1 MKKIFFIINI
11 ALLFASCSNKEQS
24 ETITQEDV
32 TLDNIVTL
40 TDEQYK
46 VAQIDTGKLSYQNIS
61 TVVKLTGKIDVPP
74 QSLVSISAPMGGYLK
89 STKLLNGMHIRK
101 GEILAVMEDAQYI
114 QLQEDYLSAKAQ
126 LSLLESE
133 YNRQKEL
140 NQSKA
145 SSDKVFEQAK
155 ASYQTQLITIK
166 SLEEKLKIIGIQPQK
181 LTVDNISKSITINSP
196 INGFVAAV
204 NTNLGKYVQPN
215 DVLFELIDPTDIHL
229 SLTVFDKDINKLSI
243 GQKLIAYSNSNPD
256 KKYTS
261 KIILISKFLTEDN
274 SAIVHCHFDRYD
286 PSLVPGMFMNAEIEL
301 SANYVTAL
309 PADAI
314 VRYENKQ
321 YVFLVQGHNQFL
333 MQEVNIGK
341 TENGYTEIIASKDW
355 AEKNFVTQGAYTL
368 LMSLKNTN
376 E

>member
-181 LTVDNISKSITINSP
+181 LTVGNISKSITINSP

-274 SAIVHCHFDRYD
+274 SAIVHCHFDKYD

-301 SANYVTAL
+301 SANSVTAL

>member
-24 ETITQEDV
+24 ETITQEEV

-40 TDEQYK
+40 TDEQYQ

-114 QLQEDYLSAKAQ
+114 QLQEDYLSAKVQ

-181 LTVDNISKSITINSP
+181 LTVGNISKSITINSP

-274 SAIVHCHFDRYD
+274 SAIVHCHFDKYD

-301 SANYVTAL
+301 SANSVTAL

-321 YVFLVQGHNQFL
+321 YVFLVQGHYQFL